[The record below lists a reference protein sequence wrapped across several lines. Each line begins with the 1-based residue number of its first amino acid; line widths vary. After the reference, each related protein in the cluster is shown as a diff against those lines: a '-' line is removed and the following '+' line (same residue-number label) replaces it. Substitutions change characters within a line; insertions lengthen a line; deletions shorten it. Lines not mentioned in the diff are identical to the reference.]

1 MTKQRPASL
10 DGSLLVKKGQAKPSV
25 APTTDPVAKK
35 VSRFPNPETISELP
49 LTNTPPIGELY
60 GTKPPQ
66 TTEPDPAPAARAP
79 DISPPELE
87 AETST
92 PISAP
97 VASQEDRATL
107 DEPVED
113 ETPEPRLVF
122 LLPRPSLRTILSL
135 LLVAVMGG
143 SAWYLM
149 SSSDTAGTQRLASVG
164 TTEETVPAVADESA
178 SAISPPPSG
187 AVSSKTLP
195 PPSKSA
201 SSGSAQSDAKNAP
214 VPSKKPALVT
224 KVSTSSGP
232 QYAIQLLAT
241 KSTAAGQSAWNQI
254 SAKHGAQLGD
264 LGLDLQTVTLQG
276 RGTFVRVRA
285 GPIAEKQVAVSRCK
299 ALSAAGQ
306 DCLVVKF

>member
-25 APTTDPVAKK
+25 APTSDPVAKK

-49 LTNTPPIGELY
+49 LTSTPPIGELY
-60 GTKPPQ
+60 GNKPSE
-66 TTEPDPAPAARAP
+66 TTEPDPVPAARAP
-79 DISPPELE
+79 DVSPSELE
-87 AETST
+87 PTKTA

-97 VASQEDRATL
+97 VASQEDRATV
-107 DEPVED
+107 ETPVEE

-135 LLVAVMGG
+135 LLVAVMGA

-149 SSSDTAGTQRLASVG
+149 NASDNSGTQRLASVG
-164 TTEETVPAVADESA
+164 ATEEAVPAVTSDGA

-195 PPSKSA
+195 PPSKS
-201 SSGSAQSDAKNAP
+201 SPIESLQTTPNNAP
-214 VPSKKPALVT
+214 VPSEKPAVVT
-224 KVSTSSGP
+224 KVSTNSGP

-241 KSTAAGQSAWNQI
+241 KSTAAGRSAWDQI
-254 SAKHGAQLGD
+254 SAKHGDQLRD
-264 LGLDLQTVTLQG
+264 LALDLQTVTLQG

-285 GPIAEKQVAVSRCK
+285 GPIGEKQVAVNRCK

-306 DCLVVKF
+306 DCLVVRF